1 MKKGLMRGLAGVMA
15 SLLAM
20 TAIATSYTNT
30 RSAFINARLGTSSM
44 KLVETEDTGADN
56 YHFKSEFNSLTE
68 LIAAKQ
74 ELATQISAEGTVL
87 LKNENNALPMNP
99 AAETVTLWGHNTLFP
114 ARGGMIGSTASV
126 ADGQENVD
134 IPGALTSRGFQLNQ
148 DMIGLYASEAASAYT
163 RTTFF
168 LGAGLIPSFEPTWTA
183 PAVYMVGEIPAS
195 LYTDELLSSADGTAA
210 VVVITR
216 DSSEAAD
223 YEPNMFN
230 GTEGDTFERPLAL
243 SQYERD
249 MIALAKAHSTKV
261 IVLINANNPMEIE
274 ELKQDPEIDA
284 ILWVGEPGI
293 YGFYG
298 VADILAGNANPSGH
312 LPDTWAVNSASA
324 PAMRNFGLYLYTNNS
339 QNGSGNL
346 LTTDNK
352 ADWYVVETE
361 GIYQGYKYYETRYED
376 AVLSRGNADAAD
388 GSSTD
393 GGWNYA
399 NEISYPFGYGGSYTT
414 FSQTLDS
421 IDVRIGSVGSASVT
435 VENTGNVAGK
445 SVVQLYVQTPYTP
458 GGLEKS
464 AIQLIG
470 FAKTSELN
478 PGASETVTVE
488 IDPSLF
494 ASYDETA
501 VKADGTEG
509 AWVLESGDYWFAVG
523 NGAHEAL
530 NNVLAAKLGTNTAET
545 PETENPE
552 GTDQVSAVPA
562 IPENLI
568 QATEDETINPA
579 NAIVWTL
586 DVTDMETYSVNVQ
599 NAIQNADINKLIP
612 GTAEYTTRADWTKGW
627 KTVESITPTDEMMT
641 GLTNSNYTLTVNGDG
656 VTWGADNGL
665 TFVAMTVTD
674 DEGHVIGAVDFEDP
688 LWDQLVEEIT
698 LDEAIHFI
706 EWASDDM
713 ENIDSVL
720 LPRTYMN
727 DGPLGFAFDQVAG
740 YKTRWTSSDTH
751 VPTYVSN
758 EPEAGYSMTSMPTEP
773 VVAATF
779 NVELVE
785 REGQLIGE
793 DALYARESVLIAP
806 GMNLHRTV
814 YCARNHEYYSEDSV
828 LTNLTG
834 KHFCAG
840 TASKGLVAQVKHLA
854 FNHQELN
861 RAGISTF
868 FTEQAAR
875 ENELRCFQGA
885 MSENLTGTVM
895 TAFNRA
901 GTVYVGAHSGVLE
914 QIGRNEWGFL
924 GGYVT
929 DMVNGAMYMNW
940 LDTVAGGG
948 GTMLGSSANWTGTSL
963 GTMEASKNAI
973 AKDTFFQEK
982 MQYTLKTWLY
992 ALAQSNVVNGLSTTT
1007 KMVTVYPWWLM
1018 AQFIADGVFALLA
1031 LLFVILAVLSRR
1043 KGMREAMTEVSE
1055 GKNSGVIFGILSVIA
1070 AIAATVLYRGSYNTA
1085 SGSWVCLIAAVVV
1098 AAVSLIGSRGNP
1110 KICNWGAPVAAI
1122 LMAAGIALS
1131 VTVMA
1136 DPIGYVISGLYPS
1149 ETLSGYIMFGVA
1161 ACVAW
1166 MLCLITGFTG
1176 VAKEN

>member
-1 MKKGLMRGLAGVMA
+1 MRGLAGVMA
-15 SLLAM
+15 SLLVM
-20 TAIATSYTNT
+20 TAVATSYTNT
-30 RSAFINARLGTSSM
+30 RSAFINARLGTFSM
-44 KLVETEDTGADN
+44 KLVETGDTDADT
-56 YHFKSEFNSLTE
+56 YHFKSEFSSLSE
-68 LIAAKQ
+68 LVEAKR

-87 LKNENNALPMNP
+87 LKNENDALPMNP
-99 AAETVTLWGHNTLFP
+99 ATESVTLWGHNTLFP
-114 ARGGMIGSTASV
+114 ARGGMIGSSASA
-126 ADGQENVD
+126 ADGQETAD
-134 IPGALTSRGFQLNQ
+134 IPGALASRGFQLNQ
-148 DMIGLYASEAASAYT
+148 DMLGLYGSEAAFAYT

-168 LGAGLIPSFEPTWTA
+168 PGAGLIPSFEPTWDA

-195 LYTDELLSSADGTAA
+195 MYTDELLASADGTAA

-223 YEPNMFN
+223 YEPTMFN

-261 IVLINANNPMEIE
+261 IVLINADNPMEIE
-274 ELKQDPEIDA
+274 ELKTDSEIDA

-312 LPDTWAVNSASA
+312 LPDTWAVNSTSA

-339 QNGSGNL
+339 QNGAGNL

-376 AVLSRGNADAAD
+376 AVLGRGNADASD
-388 GSSTD
+388 GSSTG

-399 NEISYPFGYGGSYTT
+399 DEVSYPFGYGGSYTT

-421 IDVRIGSVGSASVT
+421 IDVRIGETGSASVT
-435 VENTGNVAGK
+435 VENTGDAAGK
-445 SVVQLYVQTPYTP
+445 SVVQLYVQTPYAP
-458 GGLEKS
+458 GGLEKA

-470 FAKTSELN
+470 FAKTAELA
-478 PGASETVTVE
+478 PGESETVTVE

-501 VKADGTEG
+501 VKMDGTEG
-509 AWVLESGDYWFAVG
+509 AWALESGDYWFAVG

-530 NNVLAAKLGTNTAET
+530 NNVLAAKLSADTVESET
-545 PETENPE
+545 GNPEPPENQENPE
-552 GTDQVSAVPA
+552 DTLPATPA
-562 IPENLI
+562 IPENLVTVT
-568 QATEDETINPA
+568 ADETVNAA
-579 NAIVWTL
+579 NAALWTL
-586 DVTDMETYSVNVQ
+586 DAADMETYSDNVQ
-599 NAIQNADINKLIP
+599 NALQNADINKLIP
-612 GTAEYTTRADWTKGW
+612 DTAEYVTRADWTKGW
-627 KTVESITPTDEMMT
+627 KTVESITPTDEMMV
-641 GLTNSNYTLTVNGDG
+641 GLTNSNYILSANGDG

-665 TFVAMTVTD
+665 TFVAMTLTD
-674 DEGHVIGAVDFEDP
+674 DEGRVVGAVDFDDP
-688 LWDQLVEEIT
+688 LWNQLVEQIT

-706 EWASDDM
+706 EWAGDDI

-740 YKTRWTSSDTH
+740 YKTRWTSNDAAN
-751 VPTYVSN
+751 PYYVSSQ
-758 EPEAGYSMTSMPTEP
+758 PEAGYSMTSMPTEP

-779 NVELVE
+779 NAELAE

-793 DALYARESVLIAP
+793 DALYSRESILIGP
-806 GMNLHRTV
+806 GMNLHRTP

-828 LTNLTG
+828 LTNLLG
-834 KHFCAG
+834 KRFCAG

-901 GTVYVGAHSGVLE
+901 GTVFVGAHSGVLE
-914 QIGRNEWGFL
+914 QIARNEWGFL

-948 GTMLGSSANWTGTSL
+948 GTMLGSSANWTGTTL
-963 GTMEASKNAI
+963 GTMEAAKNAI
-973 AKDTFFQEK
+973 AKDTFFQEQ

-992 ALAQSNVVNGLSTTT
+992 TLAQSNAVNGLSTTT

-1018 AQFIADGVFALLA
+1018 AQFVADGVFAVLA
-1031 LLFVILAVLSRR
+1031 LLFVVLALRSRRKDEEIAKKGPGIVFAVLS
-1043 KGMREAMTEVSE
+1043 ALA
-1055 GKNSGVIFGILSVIA
+1055 GIVA
-1070 AIAATVLYRGSYNTA
+1070 AVLYKGSYNTTI
-1085 SGSWVCLIAAVVV
+1085 GSWVCLIAAVVV
-1098 AAVSLIGSRGNP
+1098 AALSLIGSRGNA
-1110 KICNWGAPVAAI
+1110 KIWNWGASVAAV
-1122 LMAAGIALS
+1122 LTAAGIALS

-1136 DPIGYVISGLYPS
+1136 DPIGYVISGLYPP
-1149 ETLSGYIMFGVA
+1149 ETLTGYITFGVA
-1161 ACVAW
+1161 ACAAW
-1166 MLCLITGFTG
+1166 LLCLITGFTG

>member
-1 MKKGLMRGLAGVMA
+1 
-15 SLLAM
+15 
-20 TAIATSYTNT
+20 
-30 RSAFINARLGTSSM
+30 
-44 KLVETEDTGADN
+44 
-56 YHFKSEFNSLTE
+56 
-68 LIAAKQ
+68 
-74 ELATQISAEGTVL
+74 
-87 LKNENNALPMNP
+87 
-99 AAETVTLWGHNTLFP
+99 
-114 ARGGMIGSTASV
+114 
-126 ADGQENVD
+126 
-134 IPGALTSRGFQLNQ
+134 
-148 DMIGLYASEAASAYT
+148 
-163 RTTFF
+163 
-168 LGAGLIPSFEPTWTA
+168 
-183 PAVYMVGEIPAS
+183 
-195 LYTDELLSSADGTAA
+195 
-210 VVVITR
+210 
-216 DSSEAAD
+216 
-223 YEPNMFN
+223 
-230 GTEGDTFERPLAL
+230 
-243 SQYERD
+243 
-249 MIALAKAHSTKV
+249 
-261 IVLINANNPMEIE
+261 
-274 ELKQDPEIDA
+274 
-284 ILWVGEPGI
+284 
-293 YGFYG
+293 
-298 VADILAGNANPSGH
+298 
-312 LPDTWAVNSASA
+312 
-324 PAMRNFGLYLYTNNS
+324 
-339 QNGSGNL
+339 
-346 LTTDNK
+346 
-352 ADWYVVETE
+352 
-361 GIYQGYKYYETRYED
+361 
-376 AVLSRGNADAAD
+376 
-388 GSSTD
+388 
-393 GGWNYA
+393 
-399 NEISYPFGYGGSYTT
+399 
-414 FSQTLDS
+414 
-421 IDVRIGSVGSASVT
+421 
-435 VENTGNVAGK
+435 
-445 SVVQLYVQTPYTP
+445 
-458 GGLEKS
+458 
-464 AIQLIG
+464 
-470 FAKTSELN
+470 
-478 PGASETVTVE
+478 
-488 IDPSLF
+488 
-494 ASYDETA
+494 
-501 VKADGTEG
+501 
-509 AWVLESGDYWFAVG
+509 
-523 NGAHEAL
+523 
-530 NNVLAAKLGTNTAET
+530 
-545 PETENPE
+545 
-552 GTDQVSAVPA
+552 
-562 IPENLI
+562 
-568 QATEDETINPA
+568 
-579 NAIVWTL
+579 
-586 DVTDMETYSVNVQ
+586 
-599 NAIQNADINKLIP
+599 
-612 GTAEYTTRADWTKGW
+612 
-627 KTVESITPTDEMMT
+627 
-641 GLTNSNYTLTVNGDG
+641 
-656 VTWGADNGL
+656 
-665 TFVAMTVTD
+665 
-674 DEGHVIGAVDFEDP
+674 
-688 LWDQLVEEIT
+688 
-698 LDEAIHFI
+698 
-706 EWASDDM
+706 
-713 ENIDSVL
+713 
-720 LPRTYMN
+720 MN

-1031 LLFVILAVLSRR
+1031 LLFVILAVLSHR

-1136 DPIGYVISGLYPS
+1136 DPIGDVISGLYPS